1 MKSMNR
7 FLVAALVPFVA
18 VSAMAQSAPAD
29 PATALVA
36 ISTLTGSSAGY
47 APVMFGLAI
56 AVVGIM
62 IGVKWIKR
70 AKGAA

>member
-1 MKSMNR
+1 MKTIDR
-7 FLVAALVPFVA
+7 YFVAALAPFVVA
-18 VSAMAQSAPAD
+18 PAMAQSAD
-29 PATALVA
+29 PATALAA